1 MIIGSKPLSMHAC
14 ACVYN
19 RRLAMC
25 PRIVYCVFVSTTV
38 QTSGATPL
46 STASLNGHVEVV
58 RALVEAGASVNQAK
72 VRDDLG
78 LPCSCNAW
86 SRAENVHVE

>member
-1 MIIGSKPLSMHAC
+1 
-14 ACVYN
+14 
-19 RRLAMC
+19 MC
-25 PRIVYCVFVSTTV
+25 PRIVYCVFVSAAA

-46 STASLNGHVEVV
+46 FMASLNGHVEVV

-78 LPCSCNAW
+78 LWYSCRAS
-86 SRAENVHVE
+86 SRAEAVDAEQDVLMCV